1 MMDSVRLFFRNFI
14 KYFLYIAV
22 FAQIVSG
29 TVYLVC
35 NFSDYIMGPETEEML
50 DVAGTL
56 IFDEYVGVLYPLFLK
71 LCVFVQK
78 ISGIGYYY
86 LVYLVQMAVFGLA
99 LWYVT
104 KMLFSGKKV
113 WLAGAFVLMNPMCI
127 HTILM
132 VSPYAFKTAFGL
144 WILGAML
151 RLWKDGWKGK
161 HWCVL
166 LFAYFMAALNVPDDL
181 YVWLVPVVIFTISVV
196 LKKQD
201 TVKVYGKICILLA
214 IVLVFFTA
222 FGIGKGVSEPGA
234 RGRMQKTVSSVLFQ
248 RTLWPELRTKY
259 GFLPMDMIVSIP
271 HEVAMASDGSP
282 EQIQYIIG
290 PLVEE
295 AYGLKRADEL
305 FKEAVLNQFSYNK
318 TAMFKAVLSD
328 FAGYAMTPYSTMGYI
343 TGQEGAAFGK
353 LYSLMS
359 VSMPRFV
366 YGYYCVSFVALFL
379 LTFAA
384 VLKQV
389 KEKAFVK
396 KEKIRQTTFFAGIIL
411 YQAMWYAI
419 VNVQGV
425 DYRYVLLNV
434 VLFSYFALGGILKT
448 DCKERNA
455 Q

>member
-35 NFSDYIMGPETEEML
+35 NFSDYIVAPETEEL
-50 DVAGTL
+50 LEVAKTL
-56 IFDEYVGVLYPLFLK
+56 VFDEYVSVLYPVFLK
-71 LCVFVQK
+71 MCVFIQEVIGIPYYRIVHIVQ
-78 ISGIGYYY
+78 
-86 LVYLVQMAVFGLA
+86 LTAFGFA
-99 LWYVT
+99 LWYVIN
-104 KMLFSGKKV
+104 LFFTGKKV
-113 WLAGAFVLMNPMCI
+113 WLEGAFVFMNPMCI

-132 VSPYAFKTAFGL
+132 VSPYAFKAAFGL
-144 WILGAML
+144 LIVGAML
-151 RLWKDGWKGK
+151 RLWKDGWKTK
-161 HWCVL
+161 HWVVL
-166 LFAYFMAALNVPDDL
+166 LLAYLMAALNVPDDL
-181 YVWLVPVVIFTISVV
+181 YVWLVPIGVFGLVVV

-201 TVKVYGKICILLA
+201 KVKVYKKICVLLA

-222 FGIGKGVSEPGA
+222 FGIGKGVSQAGT

-259 GFLPMDMIVSIP
+259 GFLPMDMIVAIP
-271 HEVAMASDGSP
+271 HDVAMGSDGSS
-282 EQIQYIIG
+282 EQIQYVIG
-290 PLVEE
+290 PLVED
-295 AYGLKRADEL
+295 AYGLERADEL
-305 FKEAVLNQFSYNK
+305 YKEAVLNQFSYNK
-318 TAMFKAVLSD
+318 KAMFKAVMSD
-328 FAGYAMTPYSTMGYI
+328 FTGYALTPYSTMWYI
-343 TGQEGAAFGK
+343 TGQEGSAFGK

-366 YGYYCVSFVALFL
+366 YGYYCISFVALFL

-389 KEKAFVK
+389 KEKAVVK
-396 KEKIRQTTFFAGIIL
+396 KEKIRKSVFFAGFII
-411 YQAMWYAI
+411 YQAMWYSI

-425 DYRYVLLNV
+425 DYRHALLNV
-434 VLFSYFALGGILKT
+434 VLFSCFALDGVLKT